1 MHLVCTCVMEYGLIS
16 HSQGVR
22 EVKIT
27 GNSWSMM
34 ITSHF
39 YAPYLPLFGRFQND
53 GFKMTFDFERR
64 EQQLSTA
71 VERNDYLNDELSSER
86 HSNSLLRKKVE
97 SANHKIEEMTNQ
109 NNYLENLVL
118 RYEQVSIIKRSSF
131 LES

>member
-27 GNSWSMM
+27 GNSK
-34 ITSHF
+34 I
-39 YAPYLPLFGRFQND
+39 ND
-53 GFKMTFDFERR
+53 DYKSFLRTIFTIIRTVSKWRHKTFDFDRR